1 MHVPPPLL
9 FSGNRSTGVVP
20 GHNGACGMLE
30 FMANGVLLD
39 VLMEGGSGRHA
50 LLWCLDRTAI
60 VYPPACDR
68 PPL

>member
-20 GHNGACGMLE
+20 GHSGACGMLA
-30 FMANGVLLD
+30 FMADGVLRD
-39 VLMEGGSGRHA
+39 APVEGGSGRHA